1 MVWQRQQVGTGLG
14 AIALVLVV
22 RLLGWLQAAEL
33 GVLDLLLRSRWP
45 EALDSRVV
53 LVAIDKSDIDR
64 MDGYPLAPQEISD
77 LLVKLRNY
85 KPAAIGLNL
94 RSNDLADPPD
104 AQALRKQLDDV
115 QALRRLRKQL
125 ADAQALPAQLDDA
138 QALRKLLDNL
148 QALRQLL
155 EQLEGAQDLL
165 QQLDNETIFT
175 VEKAFKPFDRPL
187 PPDIDPERVGFS
199 DVPLDRGGDV
209 RRLLLGSPPDTEYR
223 DSSIDYL
230 FSLSTRLATRYLATR
245 ESKISQENGI
255 RDDSALRFGDV
266 ELPRVLSNYGGYH
279 GVDDGGIQVLFDPRR
294 NRKPFPSFTWQ
305 DISADRV
312 PPEQL
317 YDRLVLVGIIDERY
331 AESISVPVFG
341 QHERINSNDEPE
353 TERFTG
359 LDLQAHAT
367 SQILSSV
374 LDGRPTLWAWG
385 GLPDLWHEEE
395 QRVKLPPL
403 RAWGGLLASTIWIGL
418 WGGLGIWLG
427 LEVPTKLGLFGIT
440 IERTSPASVLARSFG
455 KVLAGGSL
463 LVGGSYGLLSVAGL
477 WVPLVPA
484 AMALALNGLLPSLYA
499 LYRYNRDLRDR
510 LKEARERQR
519 TLEETFNLIHNGP
532 LQRLALLLRG
542 IRDDRLRK
550 ADIAP
555 ELEQLNRELRQII
568 QDLAPETTAERGEAF
583 RLGSGQRID
592 LGLPLHDLFDLV
604 YHSTLERDFPGFAHL
619 KLQVRDF
626 DPVDETHLTPELKR
640 QLCQFLE
647 EALCNVGKHAQQPT
661 RIEAIGRV
669 DADHPTWYALRVVD
683 NGDTAAAPELV
694 TAGNNAG
701 MDTGGRTAH
710 SSGSGTRQAHK
721 LAARLRGDFQRQ
733 PRPLKG
739 TICQIRWPQRRIFRK

>member
-77 LLVKLRNY
+77 LLVKLRSY
-85 KPAAIGLNL
+85 EPAAIGLNL

-125 ADAQALPAQLDDA
+125 NGTQAPPTQLDDT

-148 QALRQLL
+148 QALRKLL

-187 PPDIDPERVGFS
+187 LPDIDPEQVGFS
-199 DVPLDRGGDV
+199 DVPLDRGGGV
-209 RRLLLGSPPDTEYR
+209 RRLLLGSPPDREYR
-223 DSSIDYL
+223 DSNIDYL

-245 ESKISQENGI
+245 ESQISQANGTRDPNAI
-255 RDDSALRFGDV
+255 RFESVVSSVNV
-266 ELPRVLSNYGGYH
+266 ELPRVLTNYGGYRN
-279 GVDDGGIQVLFDPRR
+279 VDDGGIQVLFDPRR
-294 NRKPFPSFTWQ
+294 NRNPFPSFTWQ
-305 DISADRV
+305 DIAAGQV
-312 PPEQL
+312 PAEQL
-317 YDRLVLVGIIDERY
+317 HDRLVLVGIVDGRY
-331 AESISVPVFG
+331 SESIPVPALG
-341 QHERINSNDEPE
+341 QRI
-353 TERFTG
+353 TG
-359 LDLQAHAT
+359 LELQAHAT
-367 SQILSSV
+367 SQILSNV
-374 LDGRPTLWAWG
+374 LDAR
-385 GLPDLWHEEE
+385 
-395 QRVKLPPL
+395 PPL
-403 RAWGGLLASTIWIGL
+403 RAWGGLVSLVWISL

-427 LEVPTKLGLFGIT
+427 LEVPTKLGLFGIAT
-440 IERTSPASVLARSFG
+440 ERTAPASVLVRSFG
-455 KVLAGGSL
+455 KVLVGGGL
-463 LVGGSYGLLSVAGL
+463 LVGGSYALLFVAGH

-583 RLGSGQRID
+583 RLGSGQKID

-669 DADHPTWYALRVVD
+669 DVDHPAWYALRVVD

>member
-1 MVWQRQQVGTGLG
+1 MVWQRQQVGMGFG
-14 AIALVLVV
+14 AIALVLAM
-22 RLLGWLQAAEL
+22 RLLGWLQTAEL
-33 GVLDLLLRSRWP
+33 GMLDLLLRSRWP

-53 LVAIDKSDIDR
+53 LVAIDENDIDR
-64 MDGYPLAPQEISD
+64 LGGYPLAPQDISQ
-77 LLVKLRNY
+77 LLVALRAY

-125 ADAQALPAQLDDA
+125 DDAQVLPTQLDDV
-138 QALRKLLDNL
+138 QALRKLLDNA
-148 QALRQLL
+148 QVLRKLL

-187 PPDIDPERVGFS
+187 LPDIDPEQVGFS
-199 DVPLDRGGDV
+199 DVPLDRGGGV
-209 RRLLLGSPPDTEYR
+209 RRLLLGAPPDPEYR
-223 DSSIDYL
+223 DASIDYL
-230 FSLSTRLATRYLATR
+230 FSLSTGLATRYLATR
-245 ESKISQENGI
+245 EPPIPQANGI
-255 RDDSALRFGDV
+255 RDPNAIRFGDV
-266 ELPRVLSNYGGYH
+266 ELPRVRANYGGYRS
-279 GVDDGGIQVLFDPRR
+279 VDDGGIQVLFDPRR
-294 NRKPFPSFTWQ
+294 NREPFPRFAWQ
-305 DISADRV
+305 EIATGRV
-312 PPEQL
+312 PAEQL
-317 YDRLVLVGIIDERY
+317 QDRLVLVGIVDERY
-331 AESISVPVFG
+331 SELIPVPALG
-341 QHERINSNDEPE
+341 QRI
-353 TERFTG
+353 TG

-367 SQILSSV
+367 SQILSNV
-374 LDGRPTLWAWG
+374 LDAR
-385 GLPDLWHEEE
+385 
-395 QRVKLPPL
+395 PPL
-403 RAWGGLLASTIWIGL
+403 RAWGGLVGAIWIGL

-427 LEVPTKLGLFGIT
+427 LEVPTKLGLFGIA
-440 IERTSPASVLARSFG
+440 IERTAPASVLARSFG

-463 LVGGSYGLLSVAGL
+463 LVGGSYGLLSITGL

-484 AMALALNGLLPSLYA
+484 AMALALNGLLPSMYA

-542 IRDDRLRK
+542 IRDDRLVK
-550 ADIAP
+550 EDIVP

-583 RLGSGQRID
+583 RLGSGQRLD

-604 YHSTLERDFPGFAHL
+604 YHSTLERDFPGFAYL

-626 DPVDETHLTPELKR
+626 DPVAETHLTPELKR

-661 RIEAIGRV
+661 RIEAIGRS
-669 DADHPTWYALRVVD
+669 DPEHPDWYALRVVD
-683 NGDTAAAPELV
+683 NGDPAEAPNLV
-694 TAGNNAG
+694 SAGNTIG
-701 MDTGGRTAH
+701 LDTSGRVAH